1 MSGITTKAIEVVE
14 KLQDESVFEKWVDA
28 TFPVMGNFLLSCGWD
43 GRIVVRNEAGAVLHQ
58 IEPRNQTQTA
68 KEMNLVRSGYK
79 FRLQSSSTFENDF
92 GWAMLFKSLTTQLET
107 DGAGMHSVLA
117 LVYNFDC
124 FTKSENDCPGLGRT
138 AKAILGE

>member
-1 MSGITTKAIEVVE
+1 
-14 KLQDESVFEKWVDA
+14 
-28 TFPVMGNFLLSCGWD
+28 MGNFLSACGWD

-58 IEPRNQTQTA
+58 IEPRNQAQTA

-92 GWAMLFKSLTTQLET
+92 GWAMLFKSLATRLET
-107 DGAGMHSVLA
+107 DGAGKCSALA
-117 LVYNFDC
+117 LVYSFDY
-124 FTKSENDCPGLGRT
+124 FTKSEKDCPGLGQT